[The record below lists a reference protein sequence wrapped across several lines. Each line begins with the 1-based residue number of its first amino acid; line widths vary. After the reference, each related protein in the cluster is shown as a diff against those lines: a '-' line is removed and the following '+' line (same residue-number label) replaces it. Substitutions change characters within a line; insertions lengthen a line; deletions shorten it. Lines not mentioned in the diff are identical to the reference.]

1 MPLVRRPSRVGGRW
15 DRKPPFGPLT
25 MQVLETD
32 PRAPQG
38 IRADPADRYAVVCA
52 RFNAPLTEALLQGC
66 QARFDQAG
74 LPGDNLTL
82 VRVPGAF
89 EIPATAQA
97 LADTGRF
104 AAIVCLGAVVR
115 GATPHFDYVAGE
127 CARGIAA
134 VSRQSGL
141 PVIFGVITTD
151 TWAQAEDRA
160 RPGLADNKG
169 ADAAAAAIEM
179 VAVFRKIRGLSGA
192 AAAVGTAGS
201 DSRRSEKKKAPK

>member
-1 MPLVRRPSRVGGRW
+1 MRI
-15 DRKPPFGPLT
+15 
-25 MQVLETD
+25 LEAD
-32 PRAPQG
+32 PRALQ
-38 IRADPADRYAVVCA
+38 ADPADHYAVVCA
-52 RFNAPLTEALLQGC
+52 RFNAALTESLLQG
-66 QARFDQAG
+66 ALAGFKQAG
-74 LPGDNLTL
+74 LPDANLTL

-97 LADTGRF
+97 LAATGRF

-127 CARGIAA
+127 CARGIAD
-134 VSRQSGL
+134 VSRLCGL

-160 RPGLADNKG
+160 RPGLSDNKG

-179 VAVFRKIRGLSGA
+179 TAVFRKIRGLSAGA
-192 AAAVGTAGS
+192 DADAQPAAGKK
-201 DSRRSEKKKAPK
+201 SRK